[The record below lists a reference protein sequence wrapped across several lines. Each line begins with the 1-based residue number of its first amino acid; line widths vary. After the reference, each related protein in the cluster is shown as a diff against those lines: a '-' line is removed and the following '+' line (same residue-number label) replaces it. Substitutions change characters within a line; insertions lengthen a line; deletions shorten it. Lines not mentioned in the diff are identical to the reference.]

1 MMHIESVRMDDH
13 GFWLQPKSLV
23 KKFNLS
29 RPTLYRL
36 LAEMRTEPEFSS
48 GIIDL
53 SQTLHLVNLEAFMN
67 FLRTKDKQ
75 YLKA

>member
-1 MMHIESVRMDDH
+1 MMHIESVRVDDY

-23 KKFNLS
+23 RKFNLS

-36 LAEMRTEPEFSS
+36 LAEMRTEPEFCN

-53 SQTLHLVNLEAFMN
+53 SQTLHLVNQEVFMN
-67 FLRTKDKQ
+67 FLRAKDKQ